1 MKQVI
6 LDTNAVRYFYQI
18 ECCNGEGVRHKVM
31 RKYYFDKQKYIQFM
45 RTVSSI
51 SIPATTKFEL
61 FFQAYRKGEP
71 DLLIKYNDLT
81 QHYKEAYGID
91 IYIINPGVP
100 ELKYHQEQ
108 LAEDLKNGLIQ
119 TEKYISPRIEHEVKL
134 MQSLFLTLIG
144 TISDVVYKDLEIE
157 ESVAECGF
165 GVIVSQMYS
174 KIYNLYKQYYLNK
187 ELHMGLDDVDKR
199 IDEILLE
206 SIREAFI
213 FMNEHMNKEHPKN
226 AIEEAKVLYNASCTS
241 EYLRVLLQI
250 GTKYTQDD
258 YRISLDKTLNELRL
272 EKDFA
277 ETEMEYFRY
286 LLYDIFNGTK
296 MIIHKN
302 DIADYTIITLLN
314 EKVTLRVLEGNGKKE
329 ELKLVT
335 FDKKMYEFSKKN
347 NVMYDEEIYN
357 QFLTEIK

>member
-1 MKQVI
+1 M
-6 LDTNAVRYFYQI
+6 
-18 ECCNGEGVRHKVM
+18 
-31 RKYYFDKQKYIQFM
+31 
-45 RTVSSI
+45 
-51 SIPATTKFEL
+51 
-61 FFQAYRKGEP
+61 
-71 DLLIKYNDLT
+71 T

-91 IYIINPGVP
+91 IYIINPGVS

-134 MQSLFLTLIG
+134 MQGLFFTLIG

-157 ESVAECGF
+157 ESVAGL
-165 GVIVSQMYS
+165 VSGLIWSPMYS
-174 KIYNLYKQYYLNK
+174 RLYDLYNQYYLDE
-187 ELHMGLDDVDKR
+187 ELHMSIDDVDKR

-206 SIREAFI
+206 SIRNAFI
-213 FMNEHMNKEHPKN
+213 LMNIQMNKEHPESV
-226 AIEEAKVLYNASCTS
+226 IEEARVLYNASSTS

-258 YRISLDKTLNELRL
+258 YLISLDRALNELRL

-277 ETEMEYFRY
+277 ETEIEYFRY
-286 LLYDIFNGTK
+286 LLHNVLNGAK
-296 MIIHKN
+296 KIIHKN
-302 DIADYTIITLLN
+302 DIADYTIITMLN

-357 QFLTEIK
+357 KFLTEIK

>member
-1 MKQVI
+1 M
-6 LDTNAVRYFYQI
+6 NF
-18 ECCNGEGVRHKVM
+18 
-31 RKYYFDKQKYIQFM
+31 
-45 RTVSSI
+45 
-51 SIPATTKFEL
+51 

-71 DLLIKYNDLT
+71 DLLVKYNELT

-91 IYIINPGVP
+91 IYIINPGVS

-134 MQSLFLTLIG
+134 MQGLFFTLIG

-157 ESVAECGF
+157 ESVAGLVS
-165 GVIVSQMYS
+165 GLIWSQMYS
-174 KIYNLYKQYYLNK
+174 RLYDLYNQYYLDE
-187 ELHMGLDDVDKR
+187 ELHMSIDDVDKR

-206 SIREAFI
+206 SIRNAFI
-213 FMNEHMNKEHPKN
+213 LMNIQMNKEHPESV
-226 AIEEAKVLYNASCTS
+226 IEEARVLYNASSTS

-258 YRISLDKTLNELRL
+258 YLISLDRALNELRL

-277 ETEMEYFRY
+277 ETEIEYFRY
-286 LLYDIFNGTK
+286 LLHNVLNGAK
-296 MIIHKN
+296 KIIHKN
-302 DIADYTIITLLN
+302 DIADYTIITMLN

-357 QFLTEIK
+357 KFLTEIK